1 MHETPQYTV
10 EYRKVKHPRLEFK
23 TGTLLMILPKTGWT
37 PEQVLEKYGGWIKR
51 KQATINAAVQQ
62 TAEKAITSDR
72 TDKMLKTLVKRFAEA
87 AQKDLNA
94 KINKLYFRQMKTKWA
109 SHSQN
114 NNLTINRLLKFLP
127 EDLIRYIVYHETAHN
142 LERRH
147 TETFWALISKRYPD
161 YPAKEKSLLTYWFL
175 IQKQIAWFDSGWRCP
190 RSQNHLSKRPEKMGP
205 ENEGC

>member
-1 MHETPQYTV
+1 MPEAPQYAV

-37 PEQVLEKYGGWIKR
+37 PEQVLEKYAGWIRR

-62 TAEKAITSDR
+62 TAEEAIVRTR
-72 TDKMLKTLVKRFAEA
+72 TDKMLKTLVYRFAEA
-87 AQKDLNA
+87 AQKDLNT
-94 KINKLYFRQMKTKWA
+94 KINKIYFRQMKTKWA

-127 EDLIRYIVYHETAHN
+127 DDLISYIVYHETAHN

-147 TETFWALISKRYPD
+147 TETFRALISKQYPD

-175 IQKQIAWFDSGWRCP
+175 IQEQIA
-190 RSQNHLSKRPEKMGP
+190 
-205 ENEGC
+205 